1 MSLFHQAERWQ
12 QMWEHPGAQRGP
24 GRSLQLA
31 DPPAITELLRGEV
44 QMLLLTLRE
53 RSSAGGWY
61 VDTCTP
67 SHLSWGT
74 ECPRNEGDRRAPG
87 SVWGKVRQQK
97 AVGA

>member
-61 VDTCTP
+61 VDTCT
-67 SHLSWGT
+67 
-74 ECPRNEGDRRAPG
+74 RAHPLICLG
-87 SVWGKVRQQK
+87 GQNVRGMREIDVRQV
-97 AVGA
+97 AFGER